1 MTKRIAFKVHG
12 KVQGV
17 AFRIDHAS
25 RLILG
30 SDFTQR
36 KASSYGLTGFVLNT
50 SDGKVAGE
58 AQGDEEAL
66 KKLKAD
72 LDTGPRTAHVVK
84 LEIKDIGVKEGENS
98 FEVSV

>member
-1 MTKRIAFKVHG
+1 MAKRIAFKVHG

-17 AFRIDHAS
+17 AFR
-25 RLILG
+25 
-30 SDFTQR
+30 DFTQR
-36 KASSYGLTGFVLNT
+36 RATSYGVTGFVFNT

-72 LDTGPRTAHVVK
+72 LKAGPRAAHVVK
-84 LEIKDIGVKEGENS
+84 LEIKDIDVKDGEES
-98 FEVSV
+98 FDVSV